1 MNSKQELMEH
11 LYWRASHGELDV
23 DGERLQGVLSRD
35 PDVKGALARI
45 LREASNQAEGLVG
58 ADVVND
64 AVRVTR
70 LQGVILGM
78 RAAVEMFLNSAYER
92 SNDASED

>member
-11 LYWRASHGELDV
+11 LYWRASRGELDV
-23 DGERLQGVLSRD
+23 DGERLQGVVNRD

-45 LREASNQAEGLVG
+45 LRETSNQAEALVG
-58 ADVVND
+58 VDVVND
-64 AVRVTR
+64 AVRFTR
-70 LQGVILGM
+70 LQGVIIGM

-92 SNDASED
+92 SDNASED